1 MPRSDSEEREG
12 EQADESEVADADGP
26 AEGGARADSAD
37 AASLDGDLTIPDDAT
52 DEEAAAIAAAIG
64 SHLRAQAAAAAAAAE
79 DDEAESWQG
88 KRWAFAGRL
97 RGLQGRAG
105 RVPKR
110 APTDAWAAS
119 GRTDRF

>member
-1 MPRSDSEEREG
+1 MAKSHTEEREATDEDG
-12 EQADESEVADADGP
+12 EGAGADAGGP
-26 AEGGARADSAD
+26 AALD
-37 AASLDGDLTIPDDAT
+37 ANLTIPDDAT
-52 DEEAAAIAAAIG
+52 DEEAAAIAAAVG
-64 SHLRAQAAAAAAAAE
+64 AHLRAQAAAAAAAAE

-97 RGLQGRAG
+97 RGLQSRAG
-105 RVPKR
+105 RVPKS

>member
-1 MPRSDSEEREG
+1 MARPHSEEREG

-37 AASLDGDLTIPDDAT
+37 AAS
-52 DEEAAAIAAAIG
+52 
-64 SHLRAQAAAAAAAAE
+64 AAAE
-79 DDEAESWQG
+79 DDEAESWDG